1 MKPYNNNSNNN
12 NIAKKKSRIDTVHK
26 NVKSRVPR
34 QTKTKNKK
42 ITFFFFFS
50 SSHSDRLIS
59 NNVFFLLVFT
69 IIIYIVRYILRLQ
82 SFVLRLV
89 VVRTPSPWPSA
100 HCTAI
105 YNNNNKYII
114 LYYCECVCECV
125 YGRRAMC
132 ERTGTVDDEKTT
144 E

>member
-1 MKPYNNNSNNN
+1 MKPYNNN
-12 NIAKKKSRIDTVHK
+12 NIAKKKSRIDTAYK

-42 ITFFFFFS
+42 ITFFFFSFFS

-105 YNNNNKYII
+105 YNNNKYII
-114 LYYCECVCECV
+114 LYYCGCVSV
-125 YGRRAMC
+125 RVRVRTMC